1 MILILVLLLGISFV
15 VYCWVNLFDVVDI
28 EDWKC
33 MPWFERFFYITLPVI
48 ALMFCFLL
56 VLQLYK
62 LF

>member
-1 MILILVLLLGISFV
+1 MILILILLLGISFV

-33 MPWFERFFYITLPVI
+33 MPWFEKFFYIALPVI